1 MLLYKLGEIGMGDL
15 SKALGLESDSQFL
28 ASLRSSYVHILV
40 RVFIQI
46 GVFPLLAKALPSVL
60 GCPCSSAL

>member
-40 RVFIQI
+40 CVFIQI
-46 GVFPLLAKALPSVL
+46 GVFPY
-60 GCPCSSAL
+60 